1 MSDVLNDSFFIYKM
15 KKVVSEFFFKFNNY
29 FLPVLQLQTNWM
41 ALHAFFNKQQF
52 YKQRQAE
59 IGKKSSKC

>member
-1 MSDVLNDSFFIYKM
+1 MLTEKSGCKFPEDTKEYTLFFI
-15 KKVVSEFFFKFNNY
+15 
-29 FLPVLQLQTNWM
+29 
-41 ALHAFFNKQQF
+41 KQQF